1 MSAEK
6 RKLRI
11 RRKNKN
17 QSNRYLL
24 QERELPGQPLLDET
38 FHRGGR
44 EKSLTTLQ
52 KDQNSEKQPE

>member
-11 RRKNKN
+11 RRKNKT

-24 QERELPGQPLLDET
+24 QERELPGQPLLDEA
-38 FHRGGR
+38 FHREGR
-44 EKSLTTLQ
+44 EKSLTTLH
-52 KDQNSEKQPE
+52 